1 MAIQTKYQKD
11 LQDGKI
17 KPKPV
22 VKAPVVN
29 TVRPSLPTAPAA
41 PKAPKA
47 PAGNPY
53 QNIYAAPKAPV
64 YSSDRGADR
73 IKALAPAPVKYTPQ
87 NLPVYRG
94 AAPAVQPQAQLV
106 KPQQQGGLPVNP
118 LQGARSAAQA
128 SVAANGTGNMQYS
141 RASGETVPPSG
152 GYGSGNY
159 GGEKVFGPGSKA
171 VTNPPAAKPFDVN
184 NATLKQIGLQ
194 IVSLEGVAGQE
205 KELARLKAIYAAR
218 YQVEVDA
225 KNLAPVPGAPV
236 AQTDYANT
244 AEGFAAAQANQVAIF
259 NMQTAATTAAA
270 QQAQVNAMAQLNANN
285 AAAERMAQ
293 MQYAQTPP
301 VDRTEYN
308 QMVDMYQALQQQ
320 MMTLQNSYIQALRD
334 RDIPVVAPVVPPPVT
349 GPTPFVP
356 PSFAPSPQT
365 GAYAEFSDTGL
376 GALNTMNPSNLQVL
390 RQLMQARGYT
400 GAGSQGRYGERTYAR
415 PGGSGALGI
424 SDADF
429 ENPLNYAG
437 VAAADREN
445 AEAAMRWFLGQSG
458 YSPQYA
464 FPGMPSYPGGGTFI
478 DLPRIS

>member
-1 MAIQTKYQKD
+1 
-11 LQDGKI
+11 
-17 KPKPV
+17 
-22 VKAPVVN
+22 
-29 TVRPSLPTAPAA
+29 
-41 PKAPKA
+41 
-47 PAGNPY
+47 
-53 QNIYAAPKAPV
+53 
-64 YSSDRGADR
+64 
-73 IKALAPAPVKYTPQ
+73 
-87 NLPVYRG
+87 
-94 AAPAVQPQAQLV
+94 
-106 KPQQQGGLPVNP
+106 
-118 LQGARSAAQA
+118 
-128 SVAANGTGNMQYS
+128 
-141 RASGETVPPSG
+141 
-152 GYGSGNY
+152 
-159 GGEKVFGPGSKA
+159 
-171 VTNPPAAKPFDVN
+171 
-184 NATLKQIGLQ
+184 
-194 IVSLEGVAGQE
+194 
-205 KELARLKAIYAAR
+205 
-218 YQVEVDA
+218 
-225 KNLAPVPGAPV
+225 
-236 AQTDYANT
+236 
-244 AEGFAAAQANQVAIF
+244 
-259 NMQTAATTAAA
+259 
-270 QQAQVNAMAQLNANN
+270 MAQLNANN

-464 FPGMPSYPGGGTFI
+464 FPGMPSYPGDI
-478 DLPRIS
+478 RIQQPRIS

>member
-11 LQDGKI
+11 LEDGKI

-29 TVRPSLPTAPAA
+29 TVRPSLPTAPA
-41 PKAPKA
+41 APKA

-73 IKALAPAPVKYTPQ
+73 IKAIAPAPVKYTPQ

-94 AAPAVQPQAQLV
+94 APPAVQPQAQLV
-106 KPQQQGGLPVNP
+106 KPPQQGGLPVNL
-118 LQGARSAAQA
+118 LQGARSVAQA
-128 SVAANGTGNMQYS
+128 NVAANGTGNMQYS
-141 RASGETVPPSG
+141 QMSGTTPPPTTW
-152 GYGSGNY
+152 GNPKNQDMA
-159 GGEKVFGPGSKA
+159 GAGKTPGSWYTA
-171 VTNPPAAKPFDVN
+171 AAPAAKPFDFVTSTTPQVYN
-184 NATLKQIGLQ
+184 YMI
-194 IVSLEGVAGQE
+194 SLFG
-205 KELARLKAIYAAR
+205 
-218 YQVEVDA
+218 
-225 KNLAPVPGAPV
+225 VPGKEAEFKIAEQQYNFRIAEDARRANASATA
-236 AQTDYANT
+236 AQNT
-244 AEGFAAAQANQVAIF
+244 PAAALWNQSQGGV
-259 NMQTAATTAAA
+259 AA
-270 QQAQVNAMAQLNANN
+270 QQAHELELQASATAATSAAAAKAQEYAMAQLNANN

>member
-1 MAIQTKYQKD
+1 MATQTKYQKD

-22 VKAPVVN
+22 VAPAKVVN
-29 TVRPSLPTAPAA
+29 TVRTPLPA
-41 PKAPKA
+41 APKA

-53 QNIYAAPKAPV
+53 QNIYATPKAPV

-94 AAPAVQPQAQLV
+94 AAPAVQPQPLLV
-106 KPQQQGGLPVNP
+106 KPQGGKT
-118 LQGARSAAQA
+118 GGA
-128 SVAANGTGNMQYS
+128 SVLTDQMKAQMYGTSPAPATG
-141 RASGETVPPSG
+141 GTIPPSG
-152 GYGSGNY
+152 GYGAGNY
-159 GGEKVFGPGSKA
+159 GGEKVFGSGNAA
-171 VTNPPAAKPFDVN
+171 VTNPPPPKKFDFVTSTTPQVYN
-184 NATLKQIGLQ
+184 YMI
-194 IVSLEGVAGQE
+194 SLYGVKG
-205 KELARLKAIYAAR
+205 KEEEFKIAEQQYNFRIAEDARRA
-218 YQVEVDA
+218 
-225 KNLAPVPGAPV
+225 
-236 AQTDYANT
+236 
-244 AEGFAAAQANQVAIF
+244 AAAQNTPAAALYNQTQAGVTANQAHEIAL
-259 NMQTAATTAAA
+259 QTAAASQTAAAA
-270 QQAQVNAMAQLNANN
+270 QQAQVYAMAQLNANN

>member
-1 MAIQTKYQKD
+1 MAIQTKYEKD

-22 VKAPVVN
+22 VKTPVVKTPVVN
-29 TVRPSLPTAPAA
+29 TVRPPLPA
-41 PKAPKA
+41 APKA

-64 YSSDRGADR
+64 YSDRGADR

-94 AAPAVQPQAQLV
+94 AAPVVPLPAQLI
-106 KPQQQGGLPVNP
+106 KPPGPQGGKPGLMDLASN
-118 LQGARSAAQA
+118 SNYAAQMSA
-128 SVAANGTGNMQYS
+128 RMPAPNPAPTVSSTGSGGGGNK
-141 RASGETVPPSG
+141 RGVDPESGEVGRRTQTTTVSPKLFDPNTSTLAQL
-152 GYGSGNY
+152 GN
-159 GGEKVFGPGSKA
+159 EIA
-171 VTNPPAAKPFDVN
+171 RIT
-184 NATLKQIGLQ
+184 
-194 IVSLEGVAGQE
+194 GVPGQE
-205 KELARLKAIYAAR
+205 KTLKKYQDIYAVR
-218 YQVEVDA
+218 LQNSRDQ
-225 KNLAPVPGAPV
+225 LAITSPAAPI
-236 AQTDYANT
+236 DYANT
-244 AEGFAAAQANQVAIF
+244 AEGVAAAQANTLAIF
-259 NMQTAATTAAA
+259 NAQTAAQTSAAA
-270 QQAQVNAMAQLNANN
+270 QAQINAMAQLDANN
-285 AAAERMAQ
+285 AAAERMAKL
-293 MQYAQTPP
+293 QYAQTPP

-334 RDIPVVAPVVPPPVT
+334 RDIPVVAPVVPPPAT

-365 GAYAEFSDTGL
+365 GAYAEFNDTGL

-437 VAAADREN
+437 VAAEDREN

-464 FPGMPSYPGGGTFI
+464 FPGMPSYA
-478 DLPRIS
+478 PRTPIYEMPPITY

>member
-29 TVRPSLPTAPAA
+29 TVRPSLPTAPA
-41 PKAPKA
+41 APKA

-106 KPQQQGGLPVNP
+106 KPQQQGGKTGGLSV
-118 LQGARSAAQA
+118 LTDQMRAQMSGA
-128 SVAANGTGNMQYS
+128 T
-141 RASGETVPPSG
+141 TP
-152 GYGSGNY
+152 
-159 GGEKVFGPGSKA
+159 
-171 VTNPPAAKPFDVN
+171 PPAWGNPKNQGMAGAGKTPDSWYTAAPPAPKAFDSN

-194 IVSLEGVAGQE
+194 IVSLEGVKGQE
-205 KELARLKAIYAAR
+205 EELARLKAIYAAR

-225 KNLAPVPGAPV
+225 LALAPKPGAAVDPV
-236 AQTDYANT
+236 VYATT
-244 AEGFAAAQANQVAIF
+244 AEGMAAANAAQVQLF
-259 NMQTAATTAAA
+259 NLQTAATTASA
-270 QQAQVNAMAQLNANN
+270 QQAQAYAMAQLNANN

>member
-29 TVRPSLPTAPAA
+29 TVRPSLPTAPA
-41 PKAPKA
+41 APKA

-94 AAPAVQPQAQLV
+94 APPAVQPQAQLV

-141 RASGETVPPSG
+141 QMSGATTP
-152 GYGSGNY
+152 
-159 GGEKVFGPGSKA
+159 
-171 VTNPPAAKPFDVN
+171 PPAWGNPKNQDMAGAGKTPDSWYTASPPAPKAFDSN
-184 NATLKQIGLQ
+184 NATLQQIGLQ
-194 IVSLEGVAGQE
+194 IAALTGVAGQE
-205 KELARLKAIYAAR
+205 KEVARLTEIYKIR
-218 YQVEVDA
+218 YNLQLDA

-236 AQTDYANT
+236 AQTDYALT
-244 AEGFAAAQANQVAIF
+244 AEGQAAANAAQVQLF
-259 NMQTAATTAAA
+259 NLQTAATTASA
-270 QQAQVNAMAQLNANN
+270 QQAQSYAMAQLNANN

>member
-41 PKAPKA
+41 PKAP
-47 PAGNPY
+47 AGNPY
-53 QNIYAAPKAPV
+53 QNIYATPKAPV

-73 IKALAPAPVKYTPQ
+73 IKAIAPAPVKYTPQ
-87 NLPVYRG
+87 NLPIYRG
-94 AAPAVQPQAQLV
+94 APPAVQPQAQLV

-128 SVAANGTGNMQYS
+128 SVVANETGNMQYS
-141 RASGETVPPSG
+141 RPASENGFG
-152 GYGSGNY
+152 GKR
-159 GGEKVFGPGSKA
+159 EATA
-171 VTNPPAAKPFDVN
+171 VTNPPPPKKFDFVT
-184 NATLKQIGLQ
+184 ATTPQVYNYMI
-194 IVSLEGVAGQE
+194 SLFG
-205 KELARLKAIYAAR
+205 
-218 YQVEVDA
+218 
-225 KNLAPVPGAPV
+225 VPGKEAEFKIAEQQYNFRIAEDKRRAEASAIAAQNAP
-236 AQTDYANT
+236 
-244 AEGFAAAQANQVAIF
+244 AAALWNQSQGGV
-259 NMQTAATTAAA
+259 AA
-270 QQAQVNAMAQLNANN
+270 QQAHELALQTSATASTSAAAAKAQEYAMAQINANN

-464 FPGMPSYPGGGTFI
+464 FPGMPSYPGDI
-478 DLPRIS
+478 RIQQPRIS

>member
-1 MAIQTKYQKD
+1 MATQTKYQKD

-22 VKAPVVN
+22 VAPAKVVN
-29 TVRPSLPTAPAA
+29 TVRPPLPA
-41 PKAPKA
+41 APKA

-73 IKALAPAPVKYTPQ
+73 INALAPAPVKYTPQ

-94 AAPAVQPQAQLV
+94 AAPAVQPQPSLV
-106 KPQQQGGLPVNP
+106 KPPQQGGKTGGLSV
-118 LQGARSAAQA
+118 LTDQMKAQMY
-128 SVAANGTGNMQYS
+128 GTTP
-141 RASGETVPPSG
+141 ATAPTTP
-152 GYGSGNY
+152 
-159 GGEKVFGPGSKA
+159 
-171 VTNPPAAKPFDVN
+171 PPAWGNPKNQDMAGAGKTPSSWYTAAPPATKPFDSN
-184 NATLKQIGLQ
+184 NATLQQIGLQ
-194 IVSLEGVAGQE
+194 IAALTGVKGQE
-205 KELARLKAIYAAR
+205 TELARLKEIYTVR
-218 YQVEVDA
+218 YNLQLDA

-236 AQTDYANT
+236 TQTDYANT
-244 AEGFAAAQANQVAIF
+244 AEGFAAAQANNVAIL
-259 NMQTAATTAAA
+259 NMQTAATTAAT

-464 FPGMPSYPGGGTFI
+464 FPGMPSYPGGGNFI

>member
-1 MAIQTKYQKD
+1 MAIQTKYEKD

-22 VKAPVVN
+22 VKTPVVKTPVVN
-29 TVRPSLPTAPAA
+29 TVRPPLPA
-41 PKAPKA
+41 APKA

-64 YSSDRGADR
+64 YSDRGADR

-94 AAPAVQPQAQLV
+94 AAPVVPLPAQYLRPSGPQGGKPGLMRLVSNSNYAAQMPASNSARMPAPNPASTVSSTGSGGGGNKRGVDPESDQVGRRTQTFTVAPKLFDPNTSTLAQL
-106 KPQQQGGLPVNP
+106 GNEI
-118 LQGARSAAQA
+118 ARI
-128 SVAANGTGNMQYS
+128 TG
-141 RASGETVPPSG
+141 VPG
-152 GYGSGNY
+152 Q
-159 GGEKVFGPGSKA
+159 E
-171 VTNPPAAKPFDVN
+171 
-184 NATLKQIGLQ
+184 ATLKKY
-194 IVSLEGVAGQE
+194 EN
-205 KELARLKAIYAAR
+205 IYAVR
-218 YQVEVDA
+218 LQVA
-225 KNLAPVPGAPV
+225 KDQQSITVPAA
-236 AQTDYANT
+236 AQLDYANT
-244 AEGFAAAQANQVAIF
+244 PQGMADAQANTLAIF
-259 NMQTAATTAAA
+259 NAQTAAQTAATA
-270 QQAQVNAMAQLNANN
+270 QAQINAMAQLDANN
-285 AAAERMAQ
+285 AAAERMAKL
-293 MQYAQTPP
+293 QYAQTPP

-334 RDIPVVAPVVPPPVT
+334 RDIPVVTPVVPPPAT

-365 GAYAEFSDTGL
+365 GAYAEFSDIGL

-400 GAGSQGRYGERTYAR
+400 GAGSHGRYGERTYAR

-437 VAAADREN
+437 VAAEDREN

-464 FPGMPSYPGGGTFI
+464 FPGMPSYA
-478 DLPRIS
+478 PRTPIYEMPPITY

>member
-41 PKAPKA
+41 PKAP
-47 PAGNPY
+47 
-53 QNIYAAPKAPV
+53 V

-73 IKALAPAPVKYTPQ
+73 IKAIAPAPVKYTPQ
-87 NLPVYRG
+87 NLPIYRG
-94 AAPAVQPQAQLV
+94 APPAVQPQAQLV

-128 SVAANGTGNMQYS
+128 SVAANGTGNMKYS
-141 RASGETVPPSG
+141 QMSGTTPPPTTW
-152 GYGSGNY
+152 GNPRNQDMAGAGKTPDSWY
-159 GGEKVFGPGSKA
+159 TA
-171 VTNPPAAKPFDVN
+171 AAPAAKPFDSN
-184 NATLKQIGLQ
+184 NATLQQIGLQ
-194 IVSLEGVAGQE
+194 IAALTGVAGQE
-205 KELARLKAIYAAR
+205 KEVARLTEIYKIR
-218 YQVEVDA
+218 YNLQLDA

-244 AEGFAAAQANQVAIF
+244 AEGFAASQANQVAIF
-259 NMQTAATTAAA
+259 NLQTAATTAAA

-464 FPGMPSYPGGGTFI
+464 FPGMPSYPGDI
-478 DLPRIS
+478 RIQQPRIS

>member
-1 MAIQTKYQKD
+1 MATQTKYQKD

-22 VKAPVVN
+22 VAPAKVVN
-29 TVRPSLPTAPAA
+29 TVRPPLPTAPA
-41 PKAPKA
+41 APKA

-53 QNIYAAPKAPV
+53 QNIYATPKAPV

-94 AAPAVQPQAQLV
+94 AAPAVQPQPLLV
-106 KPQQQGGLPVNP
+106 KPQGGKTGGL
-118 LQGARSAAQA
+118 
-128 SVAANGTGNMQYS
+128 SVLTDQMKTQMYGTTPAPATG
-141 RASGETVPPSG
+141 GTIPPSG
-152 GYGSGNY
+152 GYGAGNYGAGNY
-159 GGEKVFGPGSKA
+159 GGEKVFGSGNKS
-171 VTNPPAAKPFDVN
+171 VTPLPTPTIFDDKK
-184 NATLKQIGLQ
+184 ATLQQIGLQ
-194 IVSLEGVAGQE
+194 IAALTGVKGQE
-205 KELARLKAIYAAR
+205 GELARLKEIYTIR
-218 YQVEVDA
+218 YNLQLDA

-236 AQTDYANT
+236 DPVLYANT
-244 AEGFAAAQANQVAIF
+244 AQGMADAQANQVAIF
-259 NMQTAATTAAA
+259 NLQTSATTAAA